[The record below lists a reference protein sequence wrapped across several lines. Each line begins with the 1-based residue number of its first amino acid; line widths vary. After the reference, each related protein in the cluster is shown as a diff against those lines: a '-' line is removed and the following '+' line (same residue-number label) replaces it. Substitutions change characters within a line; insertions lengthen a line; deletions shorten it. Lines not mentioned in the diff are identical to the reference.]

1 MAWVLGPCDAASIQ
15 KTRAQDN
22 ASTKAHLLLAACSDD
37 DVLEP
42 PVVLQTTLGAAPD
55 ALGLVRL
62 LGDLGG
68 LAAHLSGA
76 REGAVH
82 LHAG

>member
-1 MAWVLGPCDAASIQ
+1 MHALAAS
-15 KTRAQDN
+15 R
-22 ASTKAHLLLAACSDD
+22 AHLLLATGTND

-55 ALGLVRL
+55 VLGLVRC

-68 LAAHLSGA
+68 LTANLSGA
-76 REGAVH
+76 RERAVN
-82 LHAG
+82 LAMA